1 MYDKLRINEDT
12 NGFYI
17 EDIPIQYLEIYC
29 KTFSIFSTIPS
40 LWFLVPH
47 LLETGA
53 IVSFQLKIPF
63 YDFVCCSLV
72 HKVCLCCWLTNCLNF
87 LTRSTYPI
95 SRLLYSFHYFSTS
108 PFIFIS
114 SKNVNNAL
122 NIDIN
127 LEFFMTQ
134 ILHFI

>member
-1 MYDKLRINEDT
+1 MKIKTDKICMISCELTKIRMDFT
-12 NGFYI
+12 LK
-17 EDIPIQYLEIYC
+17 DILIQYLEIYC

-53 IVSFQLKIPF
+53 IVSFQLKVHF

-114 SKNVNNAL
+114 SKMWIML
-122 NIDIN
+122 S
-127 LEFFMTQ
+127 
-134 ILHFI
+134 ILT

>member
-1 MYDKLRINEDT
+1 MISCELTKIRIIFT
-12 NGFYI
+12 SKHI
-17 EDIPIQYLEIYC
+17 LIQYLEIYC
-29 KTFSIFSTIPS
+29 KNFRNFSIIPS
-40 LWFLVPH
+40 LWLLVPH

-63 YDFVCCSLV
+63 YDFVCCSFV
-72 HKVCLCCWLTNCLNF
+72 HKVCLCCWLTNCSNF
-87 LTRSTYPI
+87 LTLSTYPI
-95 SRLLYSFHYFSTS
+95 SRLPYSFHYFSTS